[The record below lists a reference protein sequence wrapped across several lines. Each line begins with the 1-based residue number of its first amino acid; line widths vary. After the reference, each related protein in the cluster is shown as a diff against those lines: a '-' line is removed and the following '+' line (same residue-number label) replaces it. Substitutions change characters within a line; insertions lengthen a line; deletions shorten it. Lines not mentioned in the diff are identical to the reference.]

1 MEWKKIKSPKQ
12 QISNFFGSQGSHID
26 YSSFPR
32 NAWVLKWKLVFFS
45 FGRQI
50 CITVPERKRG
60 EMGMKIASLQLKK
73 RANALIVFRFR
84 EKSHTLLSLRP
95 QWKCRAFWE
104 RVGPRTPWVKS
115 VENFEKKKTE
125 YCQMLKS
132 SKGHK
137 FRAKL
142 GSVRFHY
149 LKAVVCMYARSTKK
163 ISSSIWPKKI
173 TLNGQLLLFW
183 GQASL
188 FVLTC
193 PKFGF

>member
-1 MEWKKIKSPKQ
+1 
-12 QISNFFGSQGSHID
+12 
-26 YSSFPR
+26 
-32 NAWVLKWKLVFFS
+32 
-45 FGRQI
+45 
-50 CITVPERKRG
+50 
-60 EMGMKIASLQLKK
+60 MGMKIASLQLKK

-84 EKSHTLLSLRP
+84 EKPCGRILRDYKEKMTHTLLSLRP

-115 VENFEKKKTE
+115 VENFKKKKTE

-163 ISSSIWPKKI
+163 KFQVPFGLKKSLWMGSYFYSEVKRHCLFLRAQSLVFNLNARKLLSS
-173 TLNGQLLLFW
+173 LN
-183 GQASL
+183 
-188 FVLTC
+188 
-193 PKFGF
+193 

>member
-84 EKSHTLLSLRP
+84 EKQNTEKKWLIHSSHY
-95 QWKCRAFWE
+95 AHNE
-104 RVGPRTPWVKS
+104 S
-115 VENFEKKKTE
+115 VERFGKGSVHELHELKALKTLKKKKLNTVK
-125 YCQMLKS
+125 CWKALKVTN
-132 SKGHK
+132 
-137 FRAKL
+137 L
-142 GSVRFHY
+142 E
-149 LKAVVCMYARSTKK
+149 
-163 ISSSIWPKKI
+163 P
-173 TLNGQLLLFW
+173 N
-183 GQASL
+183 
-188 FVLTC
+188 
-193 PKFGF
+193 

>member
-84 EKSHTLLSLRP
+84 EKQNT
-95 QWKCRAFWE
+95 E
-104 RVGPRTPWVKS
+104 RLQRKNDSYTPLTMPTMKVS
-115 VENFEKKKTE
+115 NV
-125 YCQMLKS
+125 LG
-132 SKGHK
+132 KG
-137 FRAKL
+137 
-142 GSVRFHY
+142 
-149 LKAVVCMYARSTKK
+149 RSTN
-163 ISSSIWPKKI
+163 SMS
-173 TLNGQLLLFW
+173 
-183 GQASL
+183 
-188 FVLTC
+188 
-193 PKFGF
+193 